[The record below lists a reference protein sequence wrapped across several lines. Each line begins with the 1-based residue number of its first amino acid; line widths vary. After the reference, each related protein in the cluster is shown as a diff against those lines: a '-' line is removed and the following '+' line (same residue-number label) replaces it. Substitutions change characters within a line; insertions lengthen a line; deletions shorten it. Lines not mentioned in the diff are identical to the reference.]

1 MSDFVRYIKD
11 AKNKNLK
18 IAGYG
23 AAAKGNTLLNF
34 SKISNKEIDF
44 VCDASPLKINTLL
57 PGSHIPVHDISALSK
72 YKPDIIII
80 LPWNISREIVNIL
93 NNVNNWGAVYVSFI
107 PSTINH
113 NESSSSG
120 SSGFIGQHVVRELIK
135 NHNVIILTRSK
146 NNIYDMIGLK
156 I

>member
-1 MSDFVRYIKD
+1 MNKKITNNVKNILLEEEEFGIKEVSRYTSFQKKIEIVTNDFVRYIRD
-11 AKNKNLK
+11 AKDKNLK

-34 SKISNKEIDF
+34 SKISHKEIDF

-57 PGSHIPVHDISALSK
+57 PGSHIPVYDISALSK

-80 LPWNISREIVNIL
+80 LPWNISKEIVNIL
-93 NNVNNWGAVYVSFI
+93 NNINDWGAKYLSFI

-113 NESSSSG
+113 
-120 SSGFIGQHVVRELIK
+120 K
-135 NHNVIILTRSK
+135 
-146 NNIYDMIGLK
+146 
-156 I
+156 

>member
-1 MSDFVRYIKD
+1 MSLNKKISHNVENLLLEEEEFGIKKISTYTSFQKKIEVVTNDFVSYIKD
-11 AKNKNLK
+11 AKNKELK

-34 SKISNKEIDF
+34 SKISHKEIDF

-57 PGSHIPVHDISALSK
+57 PGSHIPVYDISALNK

-80 LPWNISREIVNIL
+80 LPWNISKEIVKIL
-93 NNVNNWGAVYVSFI
+93 NNINNWGAEYVSFI

-113 NESSSSG
+113 
-120 SSGFIGQHVVRELIK
+120 K
-135 NHNVIILTRSK
+135 
-146 NNIYDMIGLK
+146 
-156 I
+156 